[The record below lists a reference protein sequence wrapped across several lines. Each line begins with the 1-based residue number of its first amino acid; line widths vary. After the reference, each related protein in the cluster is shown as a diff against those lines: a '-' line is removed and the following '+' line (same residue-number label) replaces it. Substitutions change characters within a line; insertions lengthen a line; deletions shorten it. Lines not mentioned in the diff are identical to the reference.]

1 MGKNLTIKGGENCFW
16 LCQNTLYN
24 VLVLLIKCFSHV
36 MGSMNQCLNV
46 LVKGVVGS
54 CRNVP
59 LFLWRVRIQPCQ
71 MKICFLFTQP
81 RISQAFSLL
90 QVSSTQ
96 RCLAHQCQTRAFPVS
111 DSSRY
116 SLTHLTAAVFH
127 QSQCD
132 LRKKKKTKPL
142 TAAFPRDVILFC
154 PQFGVL
160 LPWYGAWLSKKSCR
174 SKITRWPDLCVL
186 FLVLSDQLQSPG
198 VAHRETFP
206 PWIILC
212 LVRLTF
218 WKCRMRAPILVKRRR
233 WCSATPRTEFW
244 IRGEWQGA
252 ATLVKKIT

>member
-71 MKICFLFTQP
+71 MKVCFLFTQP

-132 LRKKKKTKPL
+132 LRKKKNKTSHCS
-142 TAAFPRDVILFC
+142 FPQGC
-154 PQFGVL
+154 NP
-160 LPWYGAWLSKKSCR
+160 
-174 SKITRWPDLCVL
+174 
-186 FLVLSDQLQSPG
+186 VLSS
-198 VAHRETFP
+198 V
-206 PWIILC
+206 
-212 LVRLTF
+212 
-218 WKCRMRAPILVKRRR
+218 
-233 WCSATPRTEFW
+233 WCSTPLVWGLTKQKKLQIKNYKMTRFMCAVPCPVRSVTES
-244 IRGEWQGA
+244 RCCS
-252 ATLVKKIT
+252 